1 MLVWY
6 KWRVESVIA
15 RDWRKARRCAKESL
29 LTRELEFGVSLPLR
43 RGDGTEISEDETR
56 NQK

>member
-6 KWRVESVIA
+6 KRRVESVIA

-29 LTRELEFGVSLPLR
+29 LTQELEFGVSLPLR
-43 RGDGTEISEDETR
+43 RGDGTEIYI
-56 NQK
+56 